1 MAFSCRL
8 RLDWAVDKIEGGDC
22 DVSGSIIGIG
32 LIGLVYDGLRALG
45 ILIMLFA
52 IYWMFS

>member
-1 MAFSCRL
+1 MFL
-8 RLDWAVDKIEGGDC
+8 AVLL
-22 DVSGSIIGIG
+22 VLG

-45 ILIMLFA
+45 ILLMLFA

>member
-32 LIGLVYDGLRALG
+32 AHWPCIRWIASSWHPHNAIRN
-45 ILIMLFA
+45 ILDV
-52 IYWMFS
+52 